1 MMKVLIVD
9 DHAVV
14 RHGLKSALQSHG
26 YLAVAEAGSIN
37 EAQAFMTQTNPDA
50 IIVDINLPDGSGF
63 DLVAW
68 ARRVSPKIAIVIL
81 TLNDGK
87 DYVRAA
93 KSAGANAFIVKS
105 APLSDLIAAL
115 DFALSSPTSFSSKHI
130 TPSGVDSGLSARE
143 IDVLLSISHGLS
155 NTAIAT
161 NLYISVS
168 TVKTHVSSILRK
180 LDADNRV
187 QALTIA
193 RERGLLVK

>member
-14 RHGLKSALQSHG
+14 RYGLKSALQSHG
-26 YLAVAEAGSIN
+26 YVLVAEAGSIN
-37 EAQAFMTQTNPDA
+37 EAQAFMAQTNPDA

-143 IDVLLSISHGLS
+143 IDVLQSISHGLS

-187 QALTIA
+187 QALAIA
-193 RERGLLVK
+193 RERGLLV

>member
-1 MMKVLIVD
+1 MKVLIVD

-14 RHGLKSALQSHG
+14 RHGLKSAIESHG
-26 YLAVAEAGSIN
+26 HEVVAEAGSIN
-37 EAQAFMTQTNPDA
+37 QAQAFMAQTNPDA
-50 IIVDINLPDGSGF
+50 IVVDINLPDGSGF

-68 ARRVSPKIAIVIL
+68 ARKVSPTVVMVVL
-81 TLNDGK
+81 TLNDGA

-93 KSAGANAFIVKS
+93 KKVGANAFIVKN
-105 APLSDLIAAL
+105 APLADLIAAL
-115 DFALSSPTSFSSKHI
+115 DFALSSPTSFSSKRI
-130 TPSGVDSGLSARE
+130 YTSGIDSGLSARE
-143 IDVLLSISHGLS
+143 IDVLQSINHGLS

-187 QALTIA
+187 QALSIA
-193 RERGLLVK
+193 RERGLLV

>member
-14 RHGLKSALQSHG
+14 RHGLKSAIESRGHLV
-26 YLAVAEAGSIN
+26 VAEAGSIN
-37 EAQAFMTQTNPDA
+37 EAQAFMAQTNPDA

-68 ARRVSPKIAIVIL
+68 SRRVSPTTAIVVL
-81 TLNDGK
+81 TLNDGA

-93 KSAGANAFIVKS
+93 KSAGANAFIVKN

-115 DFALSSPTSFSSKHI
+115 EFAISSPTSFSSKHI
-130 TPSGVDSGLSARE
+130 YNSEIDSGLSARE
-143 IDVLLSISHGLS
+143 IDVLHSINHGLS

-161 NLYISVS
+161 DLYISVS

-180 LDADNRV
+180 LEADNRV
-187 QALTIA
+187 QALSIA
-193 RERGLLVK
+193 RERGLLV

>member
-14 RHGLKSALQSHG
+14 RQGLKSAIQSHG
-26 YLAVAEAGSIN
+26 YQVVAEAGSIN
-37 EAQAFMTQTNPDA
+37 EAQAFMAQTNPDA
-50 IIVDINLPDGSGF
+50 LIVDINLPDGSGF

-68 ARRVSPKIAIVIL
+68 SKKVSPTTAIVVL
-81 TLNDGK
+81 TLNDSE

-93 KSAGANAFIVKS
+93 KNAGANAFIVKS

-115 DFALSSPTSFSSKHI
+115 DFAISSPTTFSSKHI
-130 TPSGVDSGLSARE
+130 CISGIDSGLSARE
-143 IDVLLSISHGLS
+143 IDVLHSINHGLS
-155 NTAIAT
+155 NTAIAA

-187 QALTIA
+187 QALSIA
-193 RERGLLVK
+193 RERGLLV